1 MSASVLVLGANG
13 RLGQA
18 AMAAFEA
25 GGWQTAGQVR
35 RAPAR
40 RGKARWIELPLEDSA
55 ALAQAA
61 GRIDVVLHAVNPPYP
76 QWQAQAMPL
85 ARQALELARRL
96 DALLLFPGNV
106 YNFGAGMPPLLT
118 ERTPQEPTARKGR
131 IRVEIESM
139 LREGARAGARCAILR
154 AGDFFGGTGR
164 GAWFDL
170 IIAKSL
176 PQAKVVYPGRLD
188 LPHAWAY
195 LPDLA
200 HAFVLLAQARTRM
213 APFEVCHLAGHS
225 PTGAQLIA
233 AFTAW
238 ARARGILTPGGAL
251 QSKTMPWGVIKLG
264 GAIVPMW
271 RELAELRYLW
281 DVPHRLGGERLR
293 ELGVEPPHTPLET
306 AVAQALDALFPR
318 PGA

>member
-1 MSASVLVLGANG
+1 MSGSVLVLGANG
-13 RLGQA
+13 RLGGA
-18 AMAAFEA
+18 VMKAFEA
-25 GGWQTAGQVR
+25 AGWKCVGQVR
-35 RAPAR
+35 RAPAA
-40 RGKARWIELPLEDSA
+40 RGKAQWLEIPLEDSA

-61 GRIDVVLHAVNPPYP
+61 GRIDCVLHAVNPPYP
-76 QWQAQAMPL
+76 QWHAHALPL
-85 ARQALELARRL
+85 ARRALDIARRL

-118 ERTPQEPTARKGR
+118 ESTPQEPTARKGR
-131 IRVEIESM
+131 VRVEIEAM
-139 LREGARAGARCAILR
+139 LREGARAGARCAVLR
-154 AGDFFGGTGR
+154 AGDFFGAGH

-176 PQAKVVYPGRLD
+176 PQAKVVYPGPLN

-200 HAFVLLAQARTRM
+200 HAFVLLAQARARM
-213 APFEVCHLAGHS
+213 APFEVCHFAGHS

-238 ARARGILTPGGAL
+238 ARARGIVAAGAQL
-251 QSKTMPWGVIKLG
+251 QTKTMPWGLIRLG
-264 GAIVPMW
+264 GTIVPMW
-271 RELAELRYLW
+271 RELAEMRYLW

-293 ELGVEPPHTPLET
+293 ELGVEPTHTPLEA

-318 PGA
+318 PAG